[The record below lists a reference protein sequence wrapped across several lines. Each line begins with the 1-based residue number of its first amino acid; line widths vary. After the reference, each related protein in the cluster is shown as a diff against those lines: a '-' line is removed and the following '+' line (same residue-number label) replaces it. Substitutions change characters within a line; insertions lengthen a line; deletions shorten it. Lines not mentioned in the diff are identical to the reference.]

1 MLKSNH
7 ELLQAILRSVF
18 SEGELGDIQ
27 DQTQQAINK
36 MSKVPITIG
45 VAGETGSGKSTF
57 INTVRGLR
65 PNAAP
70 ELRPART
77 GVVECTAEPTHYPFS
92 GCKNV
97 FLVDLPGCNSQRYP
111 MSTYA
116 EQVGLEKFD
125 MVLILFADRVHDNDV
140 RLAKLVAR
148 AGKPFL
154 FVRTKLDESISN
166 HMDDYAGQKKVDVI
180 DRIRKDAE
188 KQTAESFQRLPG
200 RFQSL
205 ALQPCYLICG
215 KLRGLSL
222 YDMPKL
228 QKAMLQVLPK
238 VKQHSWILAINSFVP
253 GLLAKKKEALKK
265 LVPLFCLLSGAA
277 AAVPVPGAGIAVDVV
292 LLKSFSNRAARTM
305 GVTPEQLRQLFGD
318 DALITRYGTTFT
330 TTAQMVKLLPTCL
343 FATSSAFEQAF
354 SFIPIAGQVVAAG
367 LSYGSMYCALQI
379 CLDVVCENAEAVSR
393 ATVNAHLGT
402 QEEPDQP

>member
-140 RLAKLVAR
+140 RLAKLV
-148 AGKPFL
+148 GQVGIPCL
-154 FVRTKLDESISN
+154 FVRTKVDVSISSTN
-166 HMDDYAGQKKVDVI
+166 F
-180 DRIRKDAE
+180 
-188 KQTAESFQRLPG
+188 FQNCLWYLVYEVFLKRAC
-200 RFQSL
+200 SL
-205 ALQPCYLICG
+205 
-215 KLRGLSL
+215 S
-222 YDMPKL
+222 
-228 QKAMLQVLPK
+228 
-238 VKQHSWILAINSFVP
+238 N
-253 GLLAKKKEALKK
+253 
-265 LVPLFCLLSGAA
+265 CL
-277 AAVPVPGAGIAVDVV
+277 
-292 LLKSFSNRAARTM
+292 
-305 GVTPEQLRQLFGD
+305 
-318 DALITRYGTTFT
+318 
-330 TTAQMVKLLPTCL
+330 
-343 FATSSAFEQAF
+343 
-354 SFIPIAGQVVAAG
+354 
-367 LSYGSMYCALQI
+367 
-379 CLDVVCENAEAVSR
+379 
-393 ATVNAHLGT
+393 
-402 QEEPDQP
+402 